1 MTSLA
6 NRILLPQ
13 LPVELPN
20 LDLTDS
26 ELFRHQAE
34 RNMDQTFNVI
44 AERYIDEA
52 FNAIIDCFMDGN
64 SKDLMEGD
72 DPCSNGDHK
81 CGDLDPG
88 VEPWIRINEDR
99 G

>member
-1 MTSLA
+1 M
-6 NRILLPQ
+6 
-13 LPVELPN
+13 PVELPN

-26 ELFRHQAE
+26 ELFRRQAE

-52 FNAIIDCFMDGN
+52 FNAIIDCFMD

-72 DPCSNGDHK
+72 
-81 CGDLDPG
+81 
-88 VEPWIRINEDR
+88 EP
-99 G
+99 